1 MFKRVQFKELEARLS
16 EPRNKIQVVSGPR
29 QVGKSTMVKQVLQT
43 ITIPYMF
50 VSADNVDHTH
60 AAWIGE
66 TWATARARMKVAQA
80 EEYLLVID
88 EVHKIDNWSEA
99 VKKEWDEDCFNDLNM
114 KVVILGSSRLLIKD
128 GLTESLAGRYEL
140 IRMPHWCFAE
150 MHEAF
155 NLDVDQYIY
164 YGGYPGG
171 AMYIKDERRWRKYI
185 KDSIVAPAIE
195 KDVLRTK
202 VIYKPALMKQLFELG
217 CAYSSEELSLNKMLG
232 QLQDAGNVT
241 TLAGYLTTLDESRL
255 LCGLN
260 KYASDNARKY
270 NSVPKLM
277 VYNTALFS
285 VQSGMTFNKAYTTPK
300 LWGRWVQ
307 SGMTFNKAYTT
318 PKLWGRWVE
327 SAVGAYLL
335 NQADEY
341 DYKLYYW
348 REREDEVDFIIEYNK
363 RCIAI
368 EVKSGRRTSNE
379 GLSVFRDKFHP
390 IQSFVVGSG
399 GIPLGEFLSWNIG
412 RLLDNL

>member
-1 MFKRVQFKELEARLS
+1 MFRRVQYKELESRLS
-16 EPRNKIQVVSGPR
+16 ETRNKIQVISGPR
-29 QVGKSTMVKQVLQT
+29 QVGKSTMVKQVLQET
-43 ITIPYMF
+43 SIPYML
-50 VSADNVDHTH
+50 VSADNVDHHNTS
-60 AAWIGE
+60 WISE
-66 TWATARARMKVAQA
+66 AWATARARMKVAQA
-80 EEYLLVID
+80 TEYLLVID

-99 VKKEWDEDCFNDLNM
+99 VKKEWDEDTFNDLNM
-114 KVVILGSSRLLIKD
+114 KVVILGSSRLLLKD

-140 IRMPHWCFAE
+140 IRMSHWSYAE

-155 NLDVDQYIY
+155 DFNVDQYIY

-171 AMYIKDERRWRKYI
+171 AMYINDERRWHRYI

-260 KYASDNARKY
+260 KYASDKARKY

-285 VQSGMTFNKAYTTPK
+285 VQSGMSFNKAYTTPK
-300 LWGRWVQ
+300 
-307 SGMTFNKAYTT
+307 S
-318 PKLWGRWVE
+318 WGRWVE
-327 SAVGAYLL
+327 SAVGAHLL
-335 NQADEY
+335 NQADDY

-348 REREDEVDFIIEYNK
+348 REREDEVDFIIEYDK
-363 RCIAI
+363 KCIAI
-368 EVKSGRRTSNE
+368 EVKSGRRTTNN
-379 GLSVFRDKFHP
+379 GLALFRERFHP
-390 IQSFVVGSG
+390 VHSFVVGSG
-399 GIPLGEFLSWNIG
+399 GIPIDEFLTWDMG
-412 RLLDNL
+412 RLLEK

>member
-1 MFKRVQFKELEARLS
+1 MFKRAHYSELKARLS

-29 QVGKSTMVKQVLQT
+29 QVGKSTMVKQVLQET
-43 ITIPYMF
+43 DIPYMF
-50 VSADNVDHTH
+50 VSADNIDHTH
-60 AAWIGE
+60 TAWIGE
-66 TWATARARMKVAQA
+66 TWATARARMKVTQA

-99 VKKEWDEDCFNDLNM
+99 VKKEWDEDSFNDLNM
-114 KVVILGSSRLLIKD
+114 KVVILGSSRLLLKD

-140 IRMPHWCFAE
+140 IRMPHWSFAE

-164 YGGYPGG
+164 FGGYPGG
-171 AMYIKDERRWRKYI
+171 ATYIKDERRWRKYI

-202 VIYKPALMKQLFELG
+202 VIYKPALMKQLFGLG

-232 QLQDAGNVT
+232 QLQDSGNVT
-241 TLAGYLTTLDESRL
+241 TLASYLTTLDESRL

-300 LWGRWVQ
+300 LWGRWV
-307 SGMTFNKAYTT
+307 
-318 PKLWGRWVE
+318 E

-335 NQADEY
+335 NQTDEY

-348 REREDEVDFIIEYNK
+348 REREDEVEFIIEYNK
-363 RCIAI
+363 QCIAI
-368 EVKSGRRTSNE
+368 EVKSGKQTSNE

-390 IQSFVVGSG
+390 VQSFVVGSG
-399 GIPLGEFLSWNIG
+399 GIPIDEFLSWDIG
-412 RLLDNL
+412 RWLTIVS

>member
-1 MFKRVQFKELEARLS
+1 MYKRTQFRELESRIA
-16 EPRNKIQVVSGPR
+16 ETRNKIQVISGPR
-29 QVGKSTMVKQVLQT
+29 QVGKSTMVKQVLQET
-43 ITIPYMF
+43 SIPYMF
-50 VSADNVDHTH
+50 VSADNVDHANTT
-60 AAWIGE
+60 WIGE
-66 TWATARARMKVAQA
+66 MWETARARMKVAQTK
-80 EEYLLVID
+80 EFLLVID

-99 VKKEWDEDCFNDLNM
+99 VKKEWDEDTFNDLNL
-114 KVVILGSSRLLIKD
+114 KAVILGSSRLLLKD

-140 IRMPHWCFAE
+140 IRMPHWSFAE

-155 NLDVDQYIY
+155 DIDVDQYIY

-202 VIYKPALMKQLFELG
+202 VIYKPALMKQLFKLG
-217 CAYSSEELSLNKMLG
+217 CAYSGEELSLNKMLG

-241 TLAGYLTTLDESRL
+241 TLASYLTTLDESRL
-255 LCGLN
+255 LCGLK

-285 VQSGMTFNKAYTTPK
+285 VQSGMTFQKAY
-300 LWGRWVQ
+300 
-307 SGMTFNKAYTT
+307 AT

-327 SAVGAYLL
+327 SIIGAHLL

-341 DYKLYYW
+341 DYRLYYW
-348 REREDEVDFIIEYNK
+348 RVRGDEVDFIIEYN
-363 RCIAI
+363 RQCIAI
-368 EVKSGRRTSNE
+368 EVKSGRRTSNN
-379 GLSVFRDKFHP
+379 GLALFQEQFHP
-390 IQSFVVGSG
+390 VHSFVVGSG
-399 GIPLGEFLSWNIG
+399 GVPIDEFLRWDIG
-412 RLLDNL
+412 NLLD

>member
-1 MFKRVQFKELEARLS
+1 MFKRAQFQELNKRLLEARG
-16 EPRNKIQVVSGPR
+16 KIQVVSGPR
-29 QVGKSTMVKQVLQT
+29 QVGKSTMVKQVLQEVD
-43 ITIPYMF
+43 IPYML
-50 VSADNVDHTH
+50 VSADNIDHTN

-66 TWATARARMKVAQA
+66 MWATARARMKVAQGN
-80 EEYLLVID
+80 EYLLVID

-99 VKKEWDEDCFNDLNM
+99 VKKEWDDDTFKDLNM
-114 KVVILGSSRLLIKD
+114 KVVILGSSRLLLKD
-128 GLTESLAGRYEL
+128 GLTESLAGRYEI
-140 IRMPHWCFAE
+140 IRMPHWSYSE

-171 AMYIKDERRWRKYI
+171 AMYINDERRWRRYI

-217 CAYSSEELSLNKMLG
+217 CAYSGEELSLNKMVG

-241 TLAGYLTTLDESRL
+241 TLASYLTTLDESRL

-285 VQSGMTFNKAYTTPK
+285 VQSGA
-300 LWGRWVQ
+300 
-307 SGMTFNKAYTT
+307 SFNKAYTT

-327 SAVGAYLL
+327 SAVGAHLL

-348 REREDEVDFIIEYNK
+348 REREDEVDFVIEFDK

-368 EVKSGRRTSNE
+368 EVKSGRRTTNS
-379 GLSVFRDKFHP
+379 GLSVFLEQFYP
-390 IQSFVVGSG
+390 IHSFVVGSG
-399 GIPLGEFLSWNIG
+399 GIPIDEFLTWDIG
-412 RLLDNL
+412 NLLE